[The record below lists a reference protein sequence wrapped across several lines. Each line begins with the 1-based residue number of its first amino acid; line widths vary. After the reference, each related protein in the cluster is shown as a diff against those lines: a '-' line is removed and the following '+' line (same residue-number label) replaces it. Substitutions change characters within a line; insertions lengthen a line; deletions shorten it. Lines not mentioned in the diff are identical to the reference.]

1 MHGFDEFFGNLY
13 HLNAE
18 EDPEME
24 SYPAEKD
31 IPGFKEKFG
40 PRGILHSWAT
50 EEDDP
55 TEEPRWG
62 RVGKQRIEDTG
73 PLNRKRMETVDDEFA
88 AAAMGFMKRATDDG
102 KPFFLWLNTSDMHF
116 ITHPKPESKG
126 KAGRWQSDYHDT
138 MVDHDELIGRVL
150 AYLDELGIGAM
161 AEFG

>member
-13 HLNAE
+13 PLNAE

-24 SYPAEKD
+24 SYQAEKD

-73 PLNRKRMETVDDEFA
+73 PLNRKRIETVDDEFA
-88 AAAMGFMKRATDDG
+88 AAAMGFMNRATDSTPATCISSPTPNPKARARPAAG
-102 KPFFLWLNTSDMHF
+102 SPI
-116 ITHPKPESKG
+116 ITTPWS
-126 KAGRWQSDYHDT
+126 T
-138 MVDHDELIGRVL
+138 MTN
-150 AYLDELGIGAM
+150 
-161 AEFG
+161 

>member
-24 SYPAEKD
+24 SYQAEKD

-40 PRGILHSWAT
+40 PRGILRSWAT

-62 RVGKQRIEDTG
+62 RVGKQRIGGYRSPEPQAHRNRRRRIRRGSDGFHETG
-73 PLNRKRMETVDDEFA
+73 NR
-88 AAAMGFMKRATDDG
+88 
-102 KPFFLWLNTSDMHF
+102 LNTSHMHF

-138 MVDHDELIGRVL
+138 MVDHDELISRVL

>member
-24 SYPAEKD
+24 SYPTEKD

-102 KPFFLWLNTSDMHF
+102 KPFFLWLGPN
-116 ITHPKPESKG
+116 E
-126 KAGRWQSDYHDT
+126 
-138 MVDHDELIGRVL
+138 
-150 AYLDELGIGAM
+150 
-161 AEFG
+161 AECSR